1 MNRFVFLLTAVVAV
15 FLSCCVRPKAYSPVT
30 GRIHTVQLATSQAQ
44 LERGRYLANHVAV
57 CMDCHSKRD
66 YNRLAGPVLS
76 GTFGGGGAEF
86 GKNYGLPGTYYAPN
100 ITPFAL
106 KDWTDTELLLAIT
119 AGVSKTGKPLFPLMP
134 YANYGQMAEQDA
146 TAILA
151 YLRTLEPVENT
162 VPVSKATAPIKLALK
177 MMPHK
182 ARLQP
187 MPAEKEDVSYGKYL
201 VTMAGCAD
209 CHTKRSMG
217 GLTKKAAFAG
227 GTEIKLSAGTLR
239 TANIT
244 PDAETGIGS
253 WTKNDFI
260 RRFKTYDPATFDAPQ
275 TGDGFNTVMPWSM
288 YAGMSEQDLGAIY
301 DYLKTVKPVRRKV
314 EVFSRTHGD

>member
-1 MNRFVFLLTAVVAV
+1 MNRLFFLLTAALSVV
-15 FLSCCVRPKAYSPVT
+15 LSGCVHPKAYSPVT
-30 GRIHTVQLATSQAQ
+30 GRVRTVSLPTSAAQ

-57 CMDCHSKRD
+57 CMDCHSRRD
-66 YNRLAGPVLS
+66 YNRLAGPVVAGS
-76 GTFGGGGAEF
+76 FGGGGEEF
-86 GKNYGLPGTYYAPN
+86 GKNYGLPGTYYAKN

-106 KDWTDTELLLAIT
+106 KNWSDTEVLLAMT
-119 AGVSKTGKPLFPLMP
+119 AGVSKDGKPLFPLMP
-134 YANYGQMAEQDA
+134 YANYGKMAESDA
-146 TAILA
+146 LALLA

-162 VPVSKATAPIKLALK
+162 VPESRPIAPLKLAMK

-182 ARLQP
+182 AHFAP
-187 MPAEKEDVSYGKYL
+187 MPKEKTGVEYGRYL

-217 GLTKKAAFAG
+217 GLAKKAAFAG
-227 GTEIKLSAGTLR
+227 GTEIGLAGGTLR

-253 WTKNDFI
+253 WTKDAFI
-260 RRFKTYDPATFDAPQ
+260 RRFKTYDPATFSAPEV
-275 TGDGFNTVMPWSM
+275 GAGFNTVMPWSM

-301 DYLKTVKPVRRKV
+301 DYLKTVKPVRNNV
-314 EVFSRTHGD
+314 AVFSRAKK